1 MLAIT
6 ILTSCNSKEKEDKAF
21 ARVSTSNNPQEMRA
35 YLDNYFEEASPE
47 HLVKIRKNLRV
58 WVDDSTAYAN
68 ICKTKDLATKISLEN
83 EYMEKFKDGGNHK
96 TEISNMLAKDQKA
109 KEELEL
115 KEQKAQKEEKKE
127 EKKDSTAN
135 KKSEKLKLDLDN
147 IAERTFRLTKFS
159 GRLGDH
165 YLTEDGSKL
174 FYQVRLEN
182 SYDLCMMDMAE
193 GNVKVI
199 KRRCIGQLVPSKD
212 GKTIYYNAGQGT
224 VTSTVSSSS
233 LVSRAAASS
242 FLRVSSMALSSS
254 ARIWFAS

>member
-1 MLAIT
+1 MKKLLYLSMLAIT

-96 TEISNMLAKDQKA
+96 TEISNMLAKDNKA

-115 KEQKAQKEEKKE
+115 KEQKAQEELE
-127 EKKDSTAN
+127 
-135 KKSEKLKLDLDN
+135 LQ
-147 IAERTFRLTKFS
+147 AERQAKYKEFKDNVVDYIFGFGNEPVFVYWAFSAPDINGCGKGVFINNLKSLKEKFTYKLADNGDLQVKSKNGSASITFLN
-159 GRLGDH
+159 
-165 YLTEDGSKL
+165 DGL
-174 FYQVRLEN
+174 YRGQDYF
-182 SYDLCMMDMAE
+182 
-193 GNVKVI
+193 
-199 KRRCIGQLVPSKD
+199 KR
-212 GKTIYYNAGQGT
+212 IYAPIDYKNCKKY
-224 VTSTVSSSS
+224 
-233 LVSRAAASS
+233 
-242 FLRVSSMALSSS
+242 F
-254 ARIWFAS
+254 

>member
-1 MLAIT
+1 MA
-6 ILTSCNSKEKEDKAF
+6 SCNSKEKEDKAF

-115 KEQKAQKEEKKE
+115 KEQKAQEELE
-127 EKKDSTAN
+127 
-135 KKSEKLKLDLDN
+135 LQ
-147 IAERTFRLTKFS
+147 AERQAKYKDFKDNVVDYIFGFGNEPVFVYWAFSAPDINGCGKGVFINNLKSLKEKFTYKLADNGDLQVKSKNGSASITFLN
-159 GRLGDH
+159 
-165 YLTEDGSKL
+165 DGL
-174 FYQVRLEN
+174 YRGQDYF
-182 SYDLCMMDMAE
+182 
-193 GNVKVI
+193 
-199 KRRCIGQLVPSKD
+199 KR
-212 GKTIYYNAGQGT
+212 IYAPIDYKNCKKY
-224 VTSTVSSSS
+224 
-233 LVSRAAASS
+233 
-242 FLRVSSMALSSS
+242 F
-254 ARIWFAS
+254 

>member
-1 MLAIT
+1 MKKLLYLSMLAIT

-115 KEQKAQKEEKKE
+115 KEQKAQEELE
-127 EKKDSTAN
+127 
-135 KKSEKLKLDLDN
+135 LQ
-147 IAERTFRLTKFS
+147 AERQAKYKDFKDNVVDYIFGFGNEPVFVYWAFSAPDINGCGKGVFINNLKSLKEKFTYKLADNGDLQVKSKNGSASITFQN
-159 GRLGDH
+159 
-165 YLTEDGSKL
+165 DGL
-174 FYQVRLEN
+174 YRGQDYF
-182 SYDLCMMDMAE
+182 
-193 GNVKVI
+193 
-199 KRRCIGQLVPSKD
+199 KR
-212 GKTIYYNAGQGT
+212 IYAPIDYKNCKKY
-224 VTSTVSSSS
+224 
-233 LVSRAAASS
+233 
-242 FLRVSSMALSSS
+242 F
-254 ARIWFAS
+254 

>member
-1 MLAIT
+1 MKKLLYLSMLAIT
-6 ILTSCNSKEKEDKAF
+6 ILASCNSKEKEDKAF

-115 KEQKAQKEEKKE
+115 KEQKAQEELE
-127 EKKDSTAN
+127 
-135 KKSEKLKLDLDN
+135 LQ
-147 IAERTFRLTKFS
+147 AERQAKYKDFKDNVVDYIFGFGNEPVFVYWAFSAPDINGCGKGVFINNLKSLKEKFTYKLADNGNLQVKSKNGSASITFLN
-159 GRLGDH
+159 
-165 YLTEDGSKL
+165 DGL
-174 FYQVRLEN
+174 YRGQDYF
-182 SYDLCMMDMAE
+182 
-193 GNVKVI
+193 
-199 KRRCIGQLVPSKD
+199 KR
-212 GKTIYYNAGQGT
+212 IYAPIDYKNCKKY
-224 VTSTVSSSS
+224 
-233 LVSRAAASS
+233 
-242 FLRVSSMALSSS
+242 F
-254 ARIWFAS
+254 

>member
-1 MLAIT
+1 MKKLLYLSMLAIT
-6 ILTSCNSKEKEDKAF
+6 ILASCNSKEKEDKAF

-115 KEQKAQKEEKKE
+115 KEQKAQEELE
-127 EKKDSTAN
+127 
-135 KKSEKLKLDLDN
+135 LQ
-147 IAERTFRLTKFS
+147 AERQAKYKDFKDNVVDYIFGFGNEPVFVYWAFSAPDINGCGKGVFINNLKSLKEKFTYKLADNGDLQVKSKNGSASITFLN
-159 GRLGDH
+159 
-165 YLTEDGSKL
+165 DGL
-174 FYQVRLEN
+174 YR
-182 SYDLCMMDMAE
+182 
-193 GNVKVI
+193 
-199 KRRCIGQLVPSKD
+199 GQDYFK
-212 GKTIYYNAGQGT
+212 
-224 VTSTVSSSS
+224 VSSINS
-233 LVSRAAASS
+233 
-242 FLRVSSMALSSS
+242 
-254 ARIWFAS
+254 

>member
-1 MLAIT
+1 MKKLLYLSMLAIT
-6 ILTSCNSKEKEDKAF
+6 ILASCNSKEKEDKAF

-115 KEQKAQKEEKKE
+115 KEQKAQEELE
-127 EKKDSTAN
+127 
-135 KKSEKLKLDLDN
+135 LQ
-147 IAERTFRLTKFS
+147 AERQAKYKDFKDNVVDYIFGFGNEPVFVYWAFSAPDINGCGKGVFINNLKSLKEKFTYKLADNGDLQVKSKNGSASITFLN
-159 GRLGDH
+159 
-165 YLTEDGSKL
+165 DGL
-174 FYQVRLEN
+174 YREQDYF
-182 SYDLCMMDMAE
+182 
-193 GNVKVI
+193 
-199 KRRCIGQLVPSKD
+199 KR
-212 GKTIYYNAGQGT
+212 IYAPIDYKNCKKY
-224 VTSTVSSSS
+224 
-233 LVSRAAASS
+233 
-242 FLRVSSMALSSS
+242 F
-254 ARIWFAS
+254 

>member
-1 MLAIT
+1 MKKLLYLSMLTIT
-6 ILTSCNSKEKEDKAF
+6 ILASCNSKEKEDKAF

-115 KEQKAQKEEKKE
+115 KEQKAQEELELQAEKQARYKEFKDNVVDYIFGFGNEPVFVYWAFSAPDINGCGKGVFINNLKSLKEKFTYKLADNGDLQVKSKNGSASITFLNDGLYRGQDYFKRIYAPIDYKNC
-127 EKKDSTAN
+127 KKY
-135 KKSEKLKLDLDN
+135 
-147 IAERTFRLTKFS
+147 F
-159 GRLGDH
+159 
-165 YLTEDGSKL
+165 
-174 FYQVRLEN
+174 
-182 SYDLCMMDMAE
+182 
-193 GNVKVI
+193 
-199 KRRCIGQLVPSKD
+199 
-212 GKTIYYNAGQGT
+212 
-224 VTSTVSSSS
+224 
-233 LVSRAAASS
+233 
-242 FLRVSSMALSSS
+242 
-254 ARIWFAS
+254 

>member
-1 MLAIT
+1 MKKLLYLSMLAIT

-96 TEISNMLAKDQKA
+96 TEISNMLAKDKKA

-115 KEQKAQKEEKKE
+115 KEQKAQEELE
-127 EKKDSTAN
+127 
-135 KKSEKLKLDLDN
+135 LQ
-147 IAERTFRLTKFS
+147 AERQAKYKEFKDNVVDYIFGFGNEPVFVYWAFSAPDINGCGKGVFINNLKSLKEKFTYKLADNGDLQVKSKNGSASITFLN
-159 GRLGDH
+159 
-165 YLTEDGSKL
+165 DGL
-174 FYQVRLEN
+174 YRGQDYF
-182 SYDLCMMDMAE
+182 
-193 GNVKVI
+193 
-199 KRRCIGQLVPSKD
+199 KR
-212 GKTIYYNAGQGT
+212 IYAPIDYKNCKKY
-224 VTSTVSSSS
+224 
-233 LVSRAAASS
+233 
-242 FLRVSSMALSSS
+242 F
-254 ARIWFAS
+254 

>member
-6 ILTSCNSKEKEDKAF
+6 ILASCNSKEKEDKAF

-96 TEISNMLAKDQKA
+96 TEISNMLAKDKKA

-115 KEQKAQKEEKKE
+115 KEQKAQEELE
-127 EKKDSTAN
+127 
-135 KKSEKLKLDLDN
+135 LQ
-147 IAERTFRLTKFS
+147 AERQAKYKDFKDNVVDYIFGFGNEPVFVYWAFSAPDINGCGKGVFINNLKSLKEKFTYKLADNGDLQVKSKNGSASITFLN
-159 GRLGDH
+159 
-165 YLTEDGSKL
+165 DGL
-174 FYQVRLEN
+174 YRGQDYF
-182 SYDLCMMDMAE
+182 
-193 GNVKVI
+193 
-199 KRRCIGQLVPSKD
+199 KR
-212 GKTIYYNAGQGT
+212 IYAPIDYKNCKKY
-224 VTSTVSSSS
+224 
-233 LVSRAAASS
+233 
-242 FLRVSSMALSSS
+242 F
-254 ARIWFAS
+254 

>member
-6 ILTSCNSKEKEDKAF
+6 ILASCNSKEKEDKAF

-83 EYMEKFKDGGNHK
+83 EYIEKFKDGGNHK

-115 KEQKAQKEEKKE
+115 KEQKAQEELE
-127 EKKDSTAN
+127 
-135 KKSEKLKLDLDN
+135 LQ
-147 IAERTFRLTKFS
+147 AERQAKYKDFKDNVVDYIFGFGNEPVFVYWAFSAPDINGCGKGVFINNLKSLKEKFTYKLADNGDLQVKSKNGSASITFLN
-159 GRLGDH
+159 
-165 YLTEDGSKL
+165 DGL
-174 FYQVRLEN
+174 YRGQDYF
-182 SYDLCMMDMAE
+182 
-193 GNVKVI
+193 
-199 KRRCIGQLVPSKD
+199 KR
-212 GKTIYYNAGQGT
+212 IYAPIDYKNCKKY
-224 VTSTVSSSS
+224 
-233 LVSRAAASS
+233 
-242 FLRVSSMALSSS
+242 F
-254 ARIWFAS
+254 

>member
-1 MLAIT
+1 MKKLLYLSMLAIT
-6 ILTSCNSKEKEDKAF
+6 ILASCNSKEKEDKAF

-115 KEQKAQKEEKKE
+115 KEQKAQEELE
-127 EKKDSTAN
+127 
-135 KKSEKLKLDLDN
+135 LQ
-147 IAERTFRLTKFS
+147 AERQAKYKEFKDNVVDYIFGFGNEPVFVYWAFSAPDINGCGKGVFINNLKSLKEKFTYKLADNGDLQVKSKNGSASITFLN
-159 GRLGDH
+159 
-165 YLTEDGSKL
+165 DGL
-174 FYQVRLEN
+174 YRGQDYF
-182 SYDLCMMDMAE
+182 
-193 GNVKVI
+193 
-199 KRRCIGQLVPSKD
+199 KR
-212 GKTIYYNAGQGT
+212 IYAPIDYKNCKKY
-224 VTSTVSSSS
+224 
-233 LVSRAAASS
+233 
-242 FLRVSSMALSSS
+242 F
-254 ARIWFAS
+254 

>member
-96 TEISNMLAKDQKA
+96 TEISNMLAKDKKA
-109 KEELEL
+109 EEELEL
-115 KEQKAQKEEKKE
+115 KEQKAQEELE
-127 EKKDSTAN
+127 
-135 KKSEKLKLDLDN
+135 LQ
-147 IAERTFRLTKFS
+147 AERQAKYKDFKDNVVDYIFGFGNEPVFVYWAFSAPDINGCGKGVFINNLKSLKEKFTYKLADNGDLQVKSKNGSASITFLN
-159 GRLGDH
+159 
-165 YLTEDGSKL
+165 DGL
-174 FYQVRLEN
+174 YRGQDYF
-182 SYDLCMMDMAE
+182 
-193 GNVKVI
+193 
-199 KRRCIGQLVPSKD
+199 KR
-212 GKTIYYNAGQGT
+212 IYAPIDYKNCKKY
-224 VTSTVSSSS
+224 
-233 LVSRAAASS
+233 
-242 FLRVSSMALSSS
+242 F
-254 ARIWFAS
+254 

>member
-1 MLAIT
+1 MKKLLYLSMLAIT
-6 ILTSCNSKEKEDKAF
+6 ILASCNSKEKEDKAF

-115 KEQKAQKEEKKE
+115 KEQKAQEELE
-127 EKKDSTAN
+127 
-135 KKSEKLKLDLDN
+135 LR
-147 IAERTFRLTKFS
+147 AERQAKYKDFKDNVVDYIFGFGNEPVFVYWAFSAPDINGCGKGVFINNLKSLKEKFTYKLADNGDLQVKSKNGSASITFLN
-159 GRLGDH
+159 
-165 YLTEDGSKL
+165 DGL
-174 FYQVRLEN
+174 YRGQDYF
-182 SYDLCMMDMAE
+182 
-193 GNVKVI
+193 
-199 KRRCIGQLVPSKD
+199 KR
-212 GKTIYYNAGQGT
+212 IYAPIDYKNCKKY
-224 VTSTVSSSS
+224 
-233 LVSRAAASS
+233 
-242 FLRVSSMALSSS
+242 F
-254 ARIWFAS
+254 

>member
-1 MLAIT
+1 MKKLLYLSMLAIT
-6 ILTSCNSKEKEDKAF
+6 ILASCNSKEKEDKAF

-115 KEQKAQKEEKKE
+115 KEQKAQEELE
-127 EKKDSTAN
+127 
-135 KKSEKLKLDLDN
+135 LQ
-147 IAERTFRLTKFS
+147 AERQAKYKDFKDNVVDYIFGFGNEPVFVYWAFSAPDINGCGKGVFINNLKSLKEKFTYKLADNGDLQVKSKNGSASITFLN
-159 GRLGDH
+159 
-165 YLTEDGSKL
+165 DGLYRGQDYFKRIYAPID
-174 FYQVRLEN
+174 YQ
-182 SYDLCMMDMAE
+182 
-193 GNVKVI
+193 
-199 KRRCIGQLVPSKD
+199 
-212 GKTIYYNAGQGT
+212 
-224 VTSTVSSSS
+224 
-233 LVSRAAASS
+233 
-242 FLRVSSMALSSS
+242 
-254 ARIWFAS
+254 

>member
-1 MLAIT
+1 MKKLLYLSMLAIT
-6 ILTSCNSKEKEDKAF
+6 ILASCNSKEKEDKAF

-115 KEQKAQKEEKKE
+115 KEQKAQEELE
-127 EKKDSTAN
+127 
-135 KKSEKLKLDLDN
+135 LQ
-147 IAERTFRLTKFS
+147 AERQAKYKDFKDNVVDYIFGFGNEPVFVYWAFSAPDINGCGKGVFINNLKSLKEKFTYKLADNGDLQVKNKNGSASITFLN
-159 GRLGDH
+159 
-165 YLTEDGSKL
+165 DGL
-174 FYQVRLEN
+174 YRGQDYF
-182 SYDLCMMDMAE
+182 
-193 GNVKVI
+193 
-199 KRRCIGQLVPSKD
+199 KR
-212 GKTIYYNAGQGT
+212 IYAPIDYKNCKKY
-224 VTSTVSSSS
+224 
-233 LVSRAAASS
+233 
-242 FLRVSSMALSSS
+242 F
-254 ARIWFAS
+254 